1 MYGEPIS
8 FIDWLIDMPDEF
20 SFWVEDQMAALT
32 PGPIAV
38 ACAVLLAILAGI
50 WLLIISAAKKD
61 VRNTSEILAGVEEV
75 NRGYEFYDVDEEIRL
90 EYSLES
96 LEEFRG
102 TSLDKLFM
110 STVREKVP
118 QFEEVFSWAQ
128 SNAIQFAAY
137 KEELKTIP
145 DWTEKDDDCG
155 RRTFFRLYKHYEQK
169 LVNAAVLGTPVTEA
183 TFIAVKQYVPHKGKP
198 MEESKTYSMAEAKE
212 FVRLAKA
219 HEREHQQRENERR
232 QASSQI
238 KYEVLQRDGFRCVVC
253 GMTPEQGA
261 KLHIQAVKPLPKHE
275 RPSADCFRTVCE
287 DCMRKK
293 G

>member
-20 SFWVEDQMAALT
+20 SFWVEDRIAAIT
-32 PGPIAV
+32 PSMIAIAV
-38 ACAVLLAILAGI
+38 LILLAILTSI
-50 WLLIISAAKKD
+50 WLLIAFAAKRD
-61 VRNTSEILAGVEEV
+61 VRNTSKILAGVEEV

-90 EYSLES
+90 EYPIES
-96 LEEFRG
+96 LEEFKEA
-102 TSLDKLFM
+102 SLDKLFM
-110 STVREKVP
+110 STVRKKIL

-128 SNAIQFAAY
+128 SNVIQFAEY

-169 LVNAAVLGTPVTEA
+169 LVNAAVLGTPVTET
-183 TFIAVKQYVPHKGKP
+183 TFIAVKQYTPHKGKP

-219 HEREHQQRENERR
+219 HEQERQQVNKQR

-238 KYEVLQRDGFRCVVC
+238 KYEVLQRDRFRCVVC
-253 GMTPEQGA
+253 GRTPEQGA

-287 DCMRKK
+287 DCLKK
-293 G
+293 KE